1 MPSTFRKIKRIDSL
15 DDSILY
21 MFGTKI
27 IRRTILRFNKISVV
41 TINLCQTQNMRNT
54 NKYGIRDHDI
64 INNDFTFD
72 LL

>member
-1 MPSTFRKIKRIDSL
+1 MEWRSDMNII
-15 DDSILY
+15 
-21 MFGTKI
+21 TKI

-41 TINLCQTQNMRNT
+41 TINLCQTHNMLNT